1 MSINNLYEGR
11 YLMVTEH
18 DKKIARVTDLY
29 SYLMDNHRNEIEIHG
44 NSLQLCTNHSLSI
57 KQGYSGYYD
66 FATGDKG
73 NSIDFLTKYLGY
85 DFASA
90 VESLCTRSR
99 VITKSETGFVTLKKE
114 FVLPKQ
120 STTNRQAIAYLEH
133 KRGIDRAL
141 IDWLIDKGLCYQCE
155 QIEGRERVVFTNTE
169 RNYYEVREV
178 NGTKFCQVRGAE
190 TGYFWYFWQP
200 IDNQVT
206 TKPTT
211 CYVTENAI
219 DAISLYLLRREYA
232 IYASIGGVGN
242 YQRIKKAISLGLDT
256 VIAVDNDESGKRC
269 RDNFPECRYL
279 IPEGKD
285 WNEDLKRRLY
295 E

>member
-1 MSINNLYEGR
+1 
-11 YLMVTEH
+11 MVSEH

-29 SYLMDNHRNEIEIHG
+29 SYLMDNHRDLVEVHG
-44 NSLQLCTNHSLSI
+44 NSLQLVNNHSLSI
-57 KQGYSGYYD
+57 KRGYSGYHD
-66 FATGDKG
+66 FATNDNG

-85 DFASA
+85 DFVTA

-99 VITKSETGFVTLKKE
+99 VITKSETDFVAPKKE
-114 FVLPKQ
+114 FVLPKY
-120 STTNRQAIAYLEH
+120 SNTNRQAIAYLEH
-133 KRGIDRAL
+133 RGIDRPL
-141 IDWLIDKGLCYQCE
+141 VDWLIDKGLCYQCE
-155 QIEGRERVVFTNTE
+155 PIESRERVVFTNTE
-169 RNYYEVREV
+169 QNYCEIREID
-178 NGTKFCQVRGAE
+178 GTKFCRVLGADKD
-190 TGYFWYFWQP
+190 YFWYFWQLS
-200 IDNQVT
+200 DNHST
-206 TKPTT
+206 GRPTT
-211 CYVTENAI
+211 CYITENAI

-242 YQRIKKAISLGLDT
+242 YQRIRKAISMGLDT